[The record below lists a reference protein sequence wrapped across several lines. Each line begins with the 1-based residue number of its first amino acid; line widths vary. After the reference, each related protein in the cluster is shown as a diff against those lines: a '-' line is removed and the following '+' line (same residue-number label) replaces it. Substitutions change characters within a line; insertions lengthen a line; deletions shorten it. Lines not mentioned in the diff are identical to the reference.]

1 MICRTRAFSHLPA
14 WLALLIGLAVT
25 TPALLAQ
32 TPVAPDLQ
40 KVFLDDP
47 ALPGSTVRLEF
58 TLELPESA
66 PGATTNITFSDD
78 LTATLAGLVATGL
91 PQNDICGT
99 GSQLSGTG
107 LLSFSGGALE
117 PGSLCTFT
125 VNLTVPSNAAP
136 GAYPN
141 TTSNVTAMVG
151 STPVVGDPGSD
162 TLELIG
168 ITLAKSF
175 VDDPVLPGDSV
186 TLEFTIN
193 NVDPNFAATAITF
206 TDDLDLMLPGLVAT
220 GLPQNDVC
228 GTGSQIS
235 GTSVISLTGGQL
247 AAGASCTFAVT
258 LTVPAGTTEGDY
270 PNITSTLTATVNG
283 GSVSS
288 PAARDFLTVS
298 TEVLL
303 LRKSFTDDPVL
314 PGGSVT
320 LEFTLD
326 NLANQAITTISFTD
340 DLTAV
345 LTGLV
350 ATGLP
355 QNNVCGAGS
364 SLTGTTL
371 LTFSGGSLPAGGSCT
386 FSVSLSVPTSAG
398 TLSVTNTTSGVT
410 GTLGV
415 TPVVGN
421 PASDTLAVQLVAFSK
436 SFTAPV
442 LAGELAT
449 LTFTL
454 ENLSTTAAIADL
466 TFTDNLAAVLPG
478 LLAVG
483 LPQND
488 VCGDTSQLTGTSA
501 LNLTRAELP
510 PGGSCSI
517 VVQVQV
523 PAGTSP
529 GVYTNVTSDLLQN
542 TTPVA
547 PPAEAQLLVV
557 TPPTFSKNFLSS
569 PTLPGGSLQLEYTI
583 TNTTALNLISL
594 QFTDNFSAVLPGL
607 AATGLPAN
615 GICGGG
621 SAISGSG
628 LVTLTGGS
636 LAANASCTF
645 TINLQV
651 PATATPGVFTST
663 TGVLSYGATNLLAGR
678 GLEAGTASDD
688 FTVATLGFTKTFA
701 ETQVTA
707 GNTATLSFTI
717 NNPDPANPATAI
729 SFSDDLGAFVPGAV
743 AIGLPTSDV
752 CGAGSLLSGG
762 AVITLTS
769 GQLAPLG
776 TCTFDVLVQI
786 PPEAAEGTYLN
797 TTSPLT
803 ATVGGQSWTGG
814 AANVANA
821 PLVVLGAGVVI
832 IPTLNDLGLGLLIAL
847 LAGLAFYRLRLG

>member
-1 MICRTRAFSHLPA
+1 MICQTRALSHLSTL
-14 WLALLIGLAVT
+14 LALLISLAVT

-32 TPVAPDLQ
+32 TQVAPDLQ

-125 VNLTVPSNAAP
+125 VSLTVPSNAAP

-151 STPVVGDPGSD
+151 STPVVGDPASD
-162 TLELIG
+162 TLDIIG
-168 ITLAKSF
+168 ITLSKTF
-175 VDDPVLPGDSV
+175 LDDPVLPGDPV
-186 TLEFTIN
+186 TLEFTIRSA
-193 NVDPNFAATAITF
+193 DPSFAATTIAF
-206 TDDLDLMLPGLVAT
+206 TDDLDLVLPGLVAT

-235 GTSVISLTGGQL
+235 GTSLISLTGGNL

-258 LTVPAGTTEGDY
+258 LTVPAGATDGDY
-270 PNITSTLTATVNG
+270 PNTTSALTATVNG

-303 LRKSFTDDPVL
+303 LRKSFTNDPVL
-314 PGGSVT
+314 PGGTVT

-326 NLANQAITTISFTD
+326 NLANQAITAISFTD
-340 DLTAV
+340 DLAAV

-364 SLTGTTL
+364 SFTGTTL
-371 LTFSGGSLPAGGSCT
+371 LTFAGGSLPAGGSCT

-449 LTFTL
+449 LTFTM
-454 ENLSTTAAIADL
+454 ENLSTAAAIADL

-478 LLAVG
+478 LVAAG

-488 VCGDTSQLTGTSA
+488 VCGDTSQLTGTS
-501 LNLTRAELP
+501 LLSLTRAELP

-523 PAGTSP
+523 PAGTAP
-529 GVYTNVTSDLLQN
+529 GAYTNVTSDLRQN
-542 TTPVA
+542 TTRVA

-557 TPPTFSKNFLSS
+557 APPTFTKNFLSS
-569 PTLPGGSLQLEYTI
+569 PTLPGGLLQLEYTI
-583 TNTTALNLISL
+583 TNTTSLNLISL
-594 QFTDNFSAVLPGL
+594 QFTDAFSAALPGL
-607 AATGLPAN
+607 VAVGLPAN

-621 SAISGSG
+621 SVISGSG

-636 LAANASCTF
+636 LAANSSCTF
-645 TINLQV
+645 TLDLQV

-688 FTVATLGFTKTFA
+688 FTVATLGFAKTFT

-707 GNTATLSFTI
+707 GNNVTLSFTI
-717 NNPDPANPATAI
+717 DNPDPTNPATAI
-729 SFSDDLGAFVPGAV
+729 TFSDDLGAFVPGAV
-743 AIGLPTSDV
+743 AIGLPASNI
-752 CGAGSLLSGG
+752 CGVGSLLSGDSI
-762 AVITLTS
+762 VTLTG

-776 TCTFDVLVQI
+776 SCTFDVLVQI
-786 PPEAAEGTYLN
+786 PAETAEGLYVN
-797 TTSPLT
+797 NTSPLA
-803 ATVGGQSWTGG
+803 ATVGGQTWTGD

-821 PLVVLGAGVVI
+821 ALLVTGAGVVI
-832 IPTLNDLGLGLLIAL
+832 IPTLGDLGLGLLIAL
-847 LAGLAFYRLRLG
+847 LAGLALYRLRLG